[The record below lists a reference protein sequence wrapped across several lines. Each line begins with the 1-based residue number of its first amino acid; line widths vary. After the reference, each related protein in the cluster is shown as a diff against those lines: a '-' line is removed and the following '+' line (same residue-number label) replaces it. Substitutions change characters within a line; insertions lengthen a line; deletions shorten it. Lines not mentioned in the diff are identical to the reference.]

1 MGLQTTLVSLGGN
14 PHPDVVPHLYH
25 APGANVVPGGGANQE
40 FDG

>member
-1 MGLQTTLVSLGGN
+1 VSLGGN